1 MLQISVLLILVSLP
15 LRGTTQVSDQALTLE
30 AKPQDALKNEKIV
43 MTCSTP
49 FLYLKGP
56 KHFQFYRNNVLM
68 KETEDGLFTIEK
80 AQHADQASYRCEL
93 RIDYKNL
100 VSNNLSI
107 TVSDGYVAFHVV
119 PLSPLEGETLELN
132 CRHRYKSQWERQYA
146 FYGKGKI
153 IHSMKSMSQE
163 CLYSI
168 KVNSTND
175 SGWYYCKVNRLKSRT
190 VEIHIQEAFAVPKL
204 TVQPEGQLFDGQ
216 WFKLLCSV
224 EDNLSQASL
233 WYSFY
238 KNGVPLQPS
247 STHRDYI
254 SKSARVTDS
263 GAYYCFVT
271 DSKVWKR
278 SNQLNLSI
286 RPFERPVL
294 YIYPASG
301 FVKEGETLRLQCG
314 TIKGRSVY
322 WYKNG
327 NFLHITRSNV
337 YEVLANSET
346 GGSFHCK
353 IYNSRQESETA
364 DVVIN
369 VSDQALTLEAK
380 PQVALKNEKIV
391 MTCSTPFLYLK
402 GPKHFQFYRN
412 NVLMKETE
420 DGLFTIERAQHADQA
435 SYQCELRIDYKK
447 LVSNNLSITVS
458 DRDVAFHV
466 VPLSPLEGET
476 LELNCRHRY
485 KYYWERECAFY
496 GKGKI
501 IHSMKSMSHECLY
514 SIKVNSTDD
523 SGWYYCKVNLWE
535 SQSIKIQVQ
544 ERFAKP
550 VLTVEPAAEVVEGL
564 RLVLTCIVKM
574 ARPSAQLR
582 YLFYRDSIALEVVP
596 SDGSVFNI
604 NAATANI
611 SGNYACE
618 TIETIYGLRKRS
630 DYTHISVKQAFA
642 VPKLTVHPEGQLFDG
657 QWFKLLCSVE
667 DNLSQASLWYSFYR
681 NGVPLQFLSTHR
693 DYISKSAR
701 VTDSGAYH
709 CFVTDSKVW
718 KRSNQLNLSIRRIP
732 VSKPNLIIQPR
743 KELIEGEAGSLIC
756 SVSNGSLPIY
766 YQFYN
771 GSNMELHREFSNS
784 SELVYKIGAISKRDE
799 GLYHCSVRNEATD
812 LPLRSEDI
820 KITVIVPVADAVLI
834 SRTNGTE
841 MWAGERL
848 VLRCLVREG
857 TEPQFVWYR
866 NNVPLRNGSASS
878 HVTADGGEL
887 VIHSFRTDNVGR
899 YHCAAINKG
908 INGTIFNVT
917 SDYIGF
923 TLREIAAS
931 LIPVLLF
938 ASLITSVLFIYRK
951 RDTGNS
957 STVSHPS
964 RSQPS
969 GGGLAANNVD
979 YAVVGATY
987 NAENNA
993 ADLVYS
999 VVTIRKTTEPCNSIG
1014 FSHAGKKDARTDPS
1028 DNSITYATLNLSK
1041 HSDEEDTADGN
1052 VYENILRK

>member
-718 KRSNQLNLSIRRIP
+718 KRSNQLNLSIR
-732 VSKPNLIIQPR
+732 L
-743 KELIEGEAGSLIC
+743 
-756 SVSNGSLPIY
+756 
-766 YQFYN
+766 
-771 GSNMELHREFSNS
+771 
-784 SELVYKIGAISKRDE
+784 
-799 GLYHCSVRNEATD
+799 
-812 LPLRSEDI
+812 
-820 KITVIVPVADAVLI
+820 PVADAVLI

-923 TLREIAAS
+923 TLRAPSYSTEIAAS